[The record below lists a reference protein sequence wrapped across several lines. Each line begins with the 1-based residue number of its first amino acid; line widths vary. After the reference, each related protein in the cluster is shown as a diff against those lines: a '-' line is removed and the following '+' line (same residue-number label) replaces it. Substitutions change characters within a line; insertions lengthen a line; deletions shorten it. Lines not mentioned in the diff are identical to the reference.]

1 MTTELSQE
9 RLDDLL
15 AYCEILEASEVD
27 KRKIHLAYASAV
39 SYMQNAGI
47 TEPEE
52 GSVRHAQYDLCVNYL
67 VLDAFD
73 RRVVTITGTIVAE
86 NPMFRR
92 ILNQLKVT
100 DPAMRF

>member
-1 MTTELSQE
+1 MPLELSQQ

-15 AYCEILEASEVD
+15 AYCEVLEPSDAD
-27 KRKIHLAYASAV
+27 KRQITGAYASAV
-39 SYMQNAGI
+39 SYMQNAGV

-52 GSVRHAQYDLCVNYL
+52 GSVRKAQYDLCINYL

-92 ILNQLKVT
+92 NLNQLKLT
-100 DPAMRF
+100 DSAMRF